1 MHDECLIS
9 KFSHLCGATQ
19 WTKLWLQVA
28 LVFISSL
35 LSIATSMYDQI
46 SLSTDCSLLGM

>member
-35 LSIATSMYDQI
+35 LSIATSINVPQY
-46 SLSTDCSLLGM
+46 TCSLLGI